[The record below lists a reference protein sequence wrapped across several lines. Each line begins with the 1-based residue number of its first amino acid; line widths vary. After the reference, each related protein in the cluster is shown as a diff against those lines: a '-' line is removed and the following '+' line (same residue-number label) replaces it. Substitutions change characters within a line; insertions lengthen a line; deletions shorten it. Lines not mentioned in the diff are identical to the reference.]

1 SSAASGCGPTCLP
14 PGATSPRGSGTRRRS
29 IPWSSS
35 CVGGGSG
42 SCTARPARF
51 RPASPLPRSRS
62 ARPRSSRPGGAATPT
77 ARPSGPAFASPIS
90 SLLDA
95 RELSDELRSELLVH
109 LSPAQ
114 QVELT
119 APLALFMGVSK
130 IAVALGGL
138 PDEIPVHEQPTPD
151 LPPQA

>member
-1 SSAASGCGPTCLP
+1 RPTVRGRGP
-14 PGATSPRGSGTRRRS
+14 R
-29 IPWSSS
+29 I
-35 CVGGGSG
+35 
-42 SCTARPARF
+42 
-51 RPASPLPRSRS
+51 SRLV
-62 ARPRSSRPGGAATPT
+62 GAATPT
-77 ARPSGPAFASPIS
+77 VRPSAPAFASPSS
-90 SLLDA
+90 SLFDA
-95 RELSDELRSELLVH
+95 REFSDELRTELLV
-109 LSPAQ
+109 LLTPAQ